1 MGLEKN
7 PRVFFDVSID
17 GDPVER
23 IVIQLFASIVP
34 KTAENF
40 RALCTGEKGIGE
52 STGKPLHY
60 KGTSFHRIIR
70 GFMAQGGDFSR
81 DNGTGGESI
90 YGGKFADE
98 NFKLTHDG
106 PGILS
111 MANSGPNTNGSQF
124 FITFKRQPHLDG
136 KHVVFGK
143 VVNGMDIL
151 KKIEL
156 VGTSD
161 GKPTQP
167 VKIIDCG
174 EVSET
179 KIQHTVEK
187 EKGKRRKSGKSLTS
201 DDSSDKKSRGKRK
214 KSSKDTRKRR
224 YSTSDSD
231 SDSDSYSSDS
241 ESDSASDSESDSD
254 SSSSSYGKHQKRRRN
269 KRKHRK
275 KRKIGRKQR
284 KRSKHGRSR
293 RSRHKSR
300 RSSDDSSD
308 SESGS
313 SDSSSSSSGDEKADR
328 HASGHKTHA
337 DNKAKKC
344 LDTGK
349 QSSSLPRQS
358 QIVPEQTMDPKV
370 RRTVDK
376 QSHEEGELSPE
387 NGAFV
392 NNGHDTQAEFSKPAK
407 QHANS
412 DDSNHNRGA
421 SAGRSPTRD
430 SMELNQGRA
439 SLVASP
445 GQKAS
450 EPAAPKHGQGFSKSP
465 SPNGMPK
472 RIKKGRG
479 FTERYAFARRYRTPS
494 PERSTRTYRHG
505 DRNIRRNYDRNTSY
519 RSYSERSPPRRFRS
533 PPRDRSRPRY
543 QSRRSRS
550 RSRSISRSP
559 VRGRFRDRDRDR
571 SRSQSP
577 RHSLSPEDRR
587 PPISERLKSR
597 LGPRSDQRLPDRGR
611 SKSNS
616 RSNNSSHS
624 RSPDATPPKRYDK
637 RTSVSRSRSR
647 SSSSS
652 GQKGL
657 VSYGGDASPDSGAIF
672 YGFVSSRGMVIVDR
686 FIVNCARQVDIGR
699 LG

>member
-7 PRVFFDVSID
+7 VRVFFDVSID
-17 GDPVER
+17 ADPVER
-23 IVIQLFASIVP
+23 IVIQLFDSIVP

-60 KGTSFHRIIR
+60 KGTSFHRIIK

-81 DNGTGGESI
+81 GNGTGGESI

-98 NFKLTHDG
+98 NFKLRHDG
-106 PGILS
+106 PGFLS

-143 VVNGMDIL
+143 VVNGMDAL

-161 GKPTQP
+161 GKPTQT

-174 EVSET
+174 EVFET
-179 KIQHTVEK
+179 KAQHTVEK
-187 EKGKRRKSGKSLTS
+187 EKGKRRKSGKPLNS
-201 DDSSDKKSRGKRK
+201 DDSSESSDKKSRGKRK
-214 KSSKDTRKRR
+214 KSSKDTKTKRRR
-224 YSTSDSD
+224 YST

-241 ESDSASDSESDSD
+241 ESDSASDSESDSSD
-254 SSSSSYGKHQKRRRN
+254 SDSSSYGKHQKRRN
-269 KRKHRK
+269 KRKHGK
-275 KRKIGRKQR
+275 KRKIGRNQR
-284 KRSKHGRSR
+284 KRSRHSRSR
-293 RSRHKSR
+293 RSKHKSR
-300 RSSDDSSD
+300 RSSED
-308 SESGS
+308 S
-313 SDSSSSSSGDEKADR
+313 SDSSSTSGSSSSDEKADR
-328 HASGHKTHA
+328 RSSGRKTHA
-337 DNKAKKC
+337 DNKAERNQ
-344 LDTGK
+344 DTEK
-349 QSSSLPRQS
+349 QSSSLPRQD
-358 QIVPEQTMDPKV
+358 QIIPEQTTDTKI

-412 DDSNHNRGA
+412 DVSNDNR
-421 SAGRSPTRD
+421 SARTGRSPTRD
-430 SMELNQGRA
+430 SGELELNQGRA
-439 SLVASP
+439 LLQASF

-450 EPAAPKHGQGFSKSP
+450 EPAAPKHGHRFSKSP

-494 PERSTRTYRHG
+494 PERSTRTYRYG
-505 DRNIRRNYDRNTSY
+505 DRNIRRNFDRNTSY
-519 RSYSERSPPRRFRS
+519 RSYSERSPPRRYRS
-533 PPRDRSRPRY
+533 PPGGRNRPRY
-543 QSRRSRS
+543 QSRRSL
-550 RSRSISRSP
+550 SRSISRSP
-559 VRGRFRDRDRDR
+559 VRGRFRDRDR
-571 SRSQSP
+571 SRSP
-577 RHSLSPEDRR
+577 RRSLSPEDRR
-587 PPISERLKSR
+587 PPISDRLKSR
-597 LGPRSDQRLPDRGR
+597 LGPRSDERLADRRGR

-616 RSNNSSHS
+616 RSNGSSRS
-624 RSPDATPPKRYDK
+624 RSPDATPPKRHDK

-657 VSYGGDASPDSGAIF
+657 VSYGDASPDSG
-672 YGFVSSRGMVIVDR
+672 VR
-686 FIVNCARQVDIGR
+686 
-699 LG
+699 

>member
-7 PRVFFDVSID
+7 PRVFLDVSID

-23 IVIQLFASIVP
+23 IVIQLFASVVP

-60 KGTSFHRIIR
+60 KGTSFHRIIK

-81 DNGTGGESI
+81 GNGTGGESI
-90 YGGKFADE
+90 YGGKFGDE

-106 PGILS
+106 PGYLS

-143 VVNGMDIL
+143 VVNGLDIL
-151 KKIEL
+151 KKIEQ

-201 DDSSDKKSRGKRK
+201 DDSSDSDKKLRVKRK
-214 KSSKDTRKRR
+214 KSSKDMRRRRR
-224 YSTSDSD
+224 YST

-269 KRKHRK
+269 QRKHGK
-275 KRKIGRKQR
+275 KKKIGRKQR
-284 KRSKHGRSR
+284 KRSKHSRSR
-293 RSRHKSR
+293 RSKHKSR

-308 SESGS
+308 TE
-313 SDSSSSSSGDEKADR
+313 SDSASASGGSSGDEKTDC
-328 HASGHKTHA
+328 HASGRKTHA
-337 DNKAKKC
+337 DNKARRN
-344 LDTGK
+344 LDAGK

-358 QIVPEQTMDPKV
+358 QTIPEQKVDPKV
-370 RRTVDK
+370 RKTVDK

-392 NNGHDTQAEFSKPAK
+392 NNGRDTRAEFSKPANH
-407 QHANS
+407 HANS
-412 DDSNHNRGA
+412 DDSNHDRGA
-421 SAGRSPTRD
+421 SPGRSPTRG
-430 SMELNQGRA
+430 SREPNRGRA
-439 SLVASP
+439 LLASP
-445 GQKAS
+445 RQKAS
-450 EPAAPKHGQGFSKSP
+450 EPAAPKQGQGFSKSP

-494 PERSTRTYRHG
+494 PEQSPRTYRYG
-505 DRNIRRNYDRNTSY
+505 DRNIRRNFDRNTNY

-533 PPRDRSRPRY
+533 PRGGRSRPRY
-543 QSRRSRS
+543 QSRRS

-559 VRGRFRDRDRDR
+559 VRGRFRDRER
-571 SRSQSP
+571 SRSPRRSP
-577 RHSLSPEDRR
+577 SPEDRR
-587 PPISERLKSR
+587 PPISDRLKAR
-597 LGPRSDQRLPDRGR
+597 LGPRSDDRLPDRGR
-611 SKSNS
+611 SNSNS
-616 RSNNSSHS
+616 RSNGSSRS
-624 RSPDATPPKRYDK
+624 RSPDATPPKRYDT
-637 RTSVSRSRSR
+637 RTSVSCSRSR
-647 SSSSS
+647 SSSPS

-657 VSYGGDASPDSGAIF
+657 VSYGDGSPDSGA
-672 YGFVSSRGMVIVDR
+672 R
-686 FIVNCARQVDIGR
+686 
-699 LG
+699 

>member
-7 PRVFFDVSID
+7 PRVFLDVSID

-60 KGTSFHRIIR
+60 KGTCFHRIIK

-81 DNGTGGESI
+81 ANGTGGESM
-90 YGGKFADE
+90 YGGKFGDE

-106 PGILS
+106 PGVLS

-143 VVNGMDIL
+143 VVKGMDVL

-179 KIQHTVEK
+179 KVQHTVEK
-187 EKGKRRKSGKSLTS
+187 EKGKRKKSGKSLTS

-214 KSSKDTRKRR
+214 KSSKDMRKRRRR

-231 SDSDSYSSDS
+231 SGSDSYSSDS
-241 ESDSASDSESDSD
+241 ESDSASDSESDSSYSD
-254 SSSSSYGKHQKRRRN
+254 SSSSSYGKHQKRKRN
-269 KRKHRK
+269 KRKHGK

-284 KRSKHGRSR
+284 RSQHSRSRKSKHKSKRSSE
-293 RSRHKSR
+293 
-300 RSSDDSSD
+300 DSSG
-308 SESGS
+308 SESN
-313 SDSSSSSSGDEKADR
+313 SSSGSSSGDEKADHR
-328 HASGHKTHA
+328 ASGRKAHA
-337 DNKAKKC
+337 DNKAQRN

-358 QIVPEQTMDPKV
+358 QTVTEQTMDPKV
-370 RRTVDK
+370 RRTLDK

-387 NGAFV
+387 NGAFP
-392 NNGHDTQAEFSKPAK
+392 NNGHDTQAEFGKPAK

-421 SAGRSPTRD
+421 SPDRIPARD
-430 SMELNQGRA
+430 SEELNQGRA
-439 SLVASP
+439 LLLASP
-445 GQKAS
+445 GQKTS
-450 EPAAPKHGQGFSKSP
+450 EPAAPKHDQHLSKSP

-494 PERSTRTYRHG
+494 PERSPRTYRYG
-505 DRNIRRNYDRNTSY
+505 DRNIRRNFDRSTSY
-519 RSYSERSPPRRFRS
+519 RSYSERSPPRRYRS
-533 PPRDRSRPRY
+533 PPGGRSRPRY
-543 QSRRSRS
+543 QSRRSQS
-550 RSRSISRSP
+550 RSTSRSP
-559 VRGRFRDRDRDR
+559 VRGRLRDRGR
-571 SRSQSP
+571 SRS
-577 RHSLSPEDRR
+577 RSPEDRR
-587 PPISERLKSR
+587 PPISDRLKSR
-597 LGPRSDQRLPDRGR
+597 LGPRSDQRSPDRGR

-616 RSNNSSHS
+616 RSNGSSRS

-657 VSYGGDASPDSGAIF
+657 VSYGDASPDSGA
-672 YGFVSSRGMVIVDR
+672 S
-686 FIVNCARQVDIGR
+686 
-699 LG
+699 

>member
-7 PRVFFDVSID
+7 ICVFLDVSID
-17 GDPVER
+17 ADPVER
-23 IVIQLFASIVP
+23 IVIQLFDSIVP

-81 DNGTGGESI
+81 GNGTGGESI

-98 NFKLTHDG
+98 NFKLRHDG
-106 PGILS
+106 PGFLS

-143 VVNGMDIL
+143 VVNGLDVL

-156 VGTSD
+156 AGTSD
-161 GKPTQP
+161 GKPTQI
-167 VKIIDCG
+167 VKIVDCG

-179 KIQHTVEK
+179 KTQHTAEK
-187 EKGKRRKSGKSLTS
+187 EKGKMRKTGKPLPS
-201 DDSSDKKSRGKRK
+201 DDSSDSTDKKSRGKRK
-214 KSSKDTRKRR
+214 KSSKDTRKKRRR
-224 YSTSDSD
+224 YST

-241 ESDSASDSESDSD
+241 ESDSASDSESDSSDSD
-254 SSSSSYGKHQKRRRN
+254 SSSSSYGKHQKRRN
-269 KRKHRK
+269 KRRHGK
-275 KRKIGRKQR
+275 KRKFGRKQ
-284 KRSKHGRSR
+284 SKKSRHSRSR
-293 RSRHKSR
+293 RSKHKSR
-300 RSSDDSSD
+300 RSYDDSSD
-308 SESGS
+308 SSSGS
-313 SDSSSSSSGDEKADR
+313 SSSSSSGDEKTDR
-328 HASGHKTHA
+328 RTSIRQRHVG
-337 DNKAKKC
+337 NKAQRN
-344 LDTGK
+344 LHTEK
-349 QSSSLPRQS
+349 QPSSLPRQD
-358 QIVPEQTMDPKV
+358 QIIPEQTTDTEV

-392 NNGHDTQAEFSKPAK
+392 NNGHDTKAEFSEPAK

-412 DDSNHNRGA
+412 DDSKENR
-421 SAGRSPTRD
+421 SARTGRSPTKD
-430 SMELNQGRA
+430 SGELNQGRA
-439 SLVASP
+439 LLLASS

-450 EPAAPKHGQGFSKSP
+450 EHAAPKHGQRFSKSP
-465 SPNGMPK
+465 SPNGTPK

-494 PERSTRTYRHG
+494 PERSPHAYRYG
-505 DRNIRRNYDRNTSY
+505 DRNIRRNFDRNTSY
-519 RSYSERSPPRRFRS
+519 RSYSERSPPRRYRS
-533 PPRDRSRPRY
+533 PPGGRNRPRY
-543 QSRRSRS
+543 QSRRSL
-550 RSRSISRSP
+550 SRSISRSP
-559 VRGRFRDRDRDR
+559 VRGRFRDRDR
-571 SRSQSP
+571 SRSP
-577 RHSLSPEDRR
+577 RRSVSPEDRR
-587 PPISERLKSR
+587 PPISDRLKSR
-597 LGPRSDQRLPDRGR
+597 LGPRSDERLADRRGR

-616 RSNNSSHS
+616 RSSGSSPS

-637 RTSVSRSRSR
+637 RTSLSRSRSK

-657 VSYGGDASPDSGAIF
+657 VSYGDASPDSG
-672 YGFVSSRGMVIVDR
+672 VR
-686 FIVNCARQVDIGR
+686 
-699 LG
+699 

>member
-7 PRVFFDVSID
+7 LRVFFDVSID
-17 GDPVER
+17 ADPVER
-23 IVIQLFASIVP
+23 IVIQLFDNIVP

-81 DNGTGGESI
+81 GNGTGGESI

-98 NFKLTHDG
+98 NFKLRHDG
-106 PGILS
+106 PGFLS

-143 VVNGMDIL
+143 VVNGLDVL

-156 VGTSD
+156 AGTSD
-161 GKPTQP
+161 GKPTQT
-167 VKIIDCG
+167 VKIVDCG
-174 EVSET
+174 EVPATET
-179 KIQHTVEK
+179 KTQHTVEK
-187 EKGKRRKSGKSLTS
+187 EKGKRRKSGKTLTS
-201 DDSSDKKSRGKRK
+201 DDSSESSDKKSRGKRK
-214 KSSKDTRKRR
+214 KSSKDTRKKRKR
-224 YSTSDSD
+224 YST

-241 ESDSASDSESDSD
+241 ESDSASDSESDSSDSD
-254 SSSSSYGKHQKRRRN
+254 SSSSSYGKHQKRKN
-269 KRKHRK
+269 KRRHGK
-275 KRKIGRKQR
+275 KRKFGRKQS
-284 KRSKHGRSR
+284 KRSRHSRSR
-293 RSRHKSR
+293 RSKHKSWR
-300 RSSDDSSD
+300 YDDSSD
-308 SESGS
+308 SSSG
-313 SDSSSSSSGDEKADR
+313 SSSSSSGDEKTDR
-328 HASGHKTHA
+328 RSSIRKRHV
-337 DNKAKKC
+337 DNKAQRNQ
-344 LDTGK
+344 DTEK
-349 QSSSLPRQS
+349 QSSSLPRQD
-358 QIVPEQTMDPKV
+358 QIIPEQTTDTEV

-392 NNGHDTQAEFSKPAK
+392 NNGHDTKAEFSEPAK

-412 DDSNHNRGA
+412 EDSNDNR
-421 SAGRSPTRD
+421 SARTGRSPTRD
-430 SMELNQGRA
+430 SGELNQGRA
-439 SLVASP
+439 LLLASS

-465 SPNGMPK
+465 SPNGTPR

-494 PERSTRTYRHG
+494 PERSPRAY
-505 DRNIRRNYDRNTSY
+505 RNTSY
-519 RSYSERSPPRRFRS
+519 RSYSERSPPRRYRS
-533 PPRDRSRPRY
+533 PPGGRNRPRY
-543 QSRRSRS
+543 QSRRSV
-550 RSRSISRSP
+550 SRSISRSP
-559 VRGRFRDRDRDR
+559 VRGRFRDRDR
-571 SRSQSP
+571 SRSP
-577 RHSLSPEDRR
+577 RRSVSPEDRR
-587 PPISERLKSR
+587 PPISDRLKSR
-597 LGPRSDQRLPDRGR
+597 LGPRSDERLADRRGR

-616 RSNNSSHS
+616 RSSGSSRS

-637 RTSVSRSRSR
+637 RTSLSRSRSR

-657 VSYGGDASPDSGAIF
+657 VSYGDASPDSA
-672 YGFVSSRGMVIVDR
+672 VR
-686 FIVNCARQVDIGR
+686 
-699 LG
+699 